1 MAFSFFH
8 KNDLP
13 QNKQVQDLP
22 IAQLHPNRYQPRR
35 TFSEESIKQL
45 AQTLDEEGLL
55 QPIVVRE
62 DGEGYEIVA
71 GERRYRA
78 AKSLGWEKIPAIV
91 NNLSDAQTAS
101 LALIENLQRENLN
114 PIDEALAYQELMK
127 INNLTQTQLAQNIGK
142 SQSYVA
148 NKLRLLKL
156 APSVQQSLAQGQI
169 SARHGRALLALD
181 VDQQGRLLKEI
192 LDKDL
197 SVKETEKIAAD
208 FDNYFAPKKAKKPT
222 IRYSKDLRVQINTI
236 KQAVK
241 LAKEAGTKVQVKE
254 EKTSDEYTITIV
266 MKNQAPGK
274 KGGLVHGKHY
284 CGSQPKRRSRQ
295 DDHDRQ
301 LGCVNC

>member
-274 KGGLVHGKHY
+274 KE
-284 CGSQPKRRSRQ
+284 
-295 DDHDRQ
+295 D
-301 LGCVNC
+301 